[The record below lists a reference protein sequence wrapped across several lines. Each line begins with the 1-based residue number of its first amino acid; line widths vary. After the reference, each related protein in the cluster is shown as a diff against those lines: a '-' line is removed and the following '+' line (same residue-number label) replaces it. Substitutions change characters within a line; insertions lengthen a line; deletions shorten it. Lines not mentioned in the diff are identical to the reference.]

1 MNLNEAQKK
10 KVEEWIAEGLKLSD
24 IQKRLDSELGVRMT
38 YMEVRFLLDDL
49 QLVPKDQPAPQADKQ
64 IVSTTSSSAS
74 GAESKSPPQ
83 PLSESPPAPGE
94 ETLPIGSKVS
104 LKVDAVTAPGT
115 LVSGS
120 VTFSDG
126 QIAAWYLDQMGRLGL
141 SPKQTGYRPL
151 PADVED
157 FQVELQNELQKLGF

>member
-1 MNLNEAQKK
+1 MNLSEAQKMR
-10 KVEEWIAEGLKLSD
+10 VREWISEGLKLSD
-24 IQKRLDSELGVRMT
+24 IQKRLDSELGVRIT
-38 YMEVRFLLDDL
+38 YMEVRFLMDDL
-49 QLVPKDQPAPQADKQ
+49 RLVPKDQASTQTDKQ
-64 IVSTTSSSAS
+64 IDSKTSAS
-74 GAESKSPPQ
+74 AASEVAKSSQQ
-83 PLSESPPAPGE
+83 PLEESPRMLME
-94 ETLPIGSKVS
+94 ETLSGSKVS